1 MRRLITP
8 TVIFILLLCGIST
21 GRVSAQS
28 GAAELEIAVRDPAG
42 LLVAD
47 ASVKA
52 VDEDRGR
59 ERSAVTGE
67 DGRARLLGLPP
78 GLYRITASFGTLQP
92 TDQIVRLQTG
102 SRAAVSI
109 ELALPRQ
116 GETVEVRAE
125 QPLLETGRGGVA
137 TVVDEALVEG
147 LPLDGRNFVQLVA
160 TLPGVALPRGS
171 AFPRLNGSRPRT
183 NEYIYDGVSVLQPE
197 PGQVAYYPI
206 IDAIE
211 EFRVDLHSYSAEY
224 GRSNGGVVEVRL

>member
-1 MRRLITP
+1 M
-8 TVIFILLLCGIST
+8 
-21 GRVSAQS
+21 SAQS

-47 ASVKA
+47 ATVKA

-67 DGRARLLGLPP
+67 DGRARLLG
-78 GLYRITASFGTLQP
+78 
-92 TDQIVRLQTG
+92 
-102 SRAAVSI
+102 
-109 ELALPRQ
+109 
-116 GETVEVRAE
+116 ETVEVRADHA
-125 QPLLETGRGGVA
+125 LLETGRGGVA
-137 TVVDEALVEG
+137 TVVDEELVEG
-147 LPLDGRNFVQLVA
+147 LPLDGRNFVPLVA

-211 EFRVDLHSYSAEY
+211 EFRVDLNSYSAEY
-224 GRSNGGVVEVRL
+224 GRPASG